1 MSGKKFLRIS
11 AFLILSS
18 FFAFFSEA
26 IAPPRGYVMKKPPIL
41 EAKLELFKTKY
52 LIREPIW
59 VKVQVTNIGDEEGDF
74 YFMTSDRLTIR
85 DSRGKV
91 YPSNISVEYMGPVT
105 IRPHETLENEF
116 EITGSYGLPE
126 HRFSKRFPKRWW
138 WYLPPN
144 KYTVYYEL
152 SYLLKI
158 NVKSPID
165 SFEVLEPIGD
175 EIKAMNLLVD
185 SYDLL
190 TEKKVNEAL
199 GKLDQLIHQ
208 YPKSVYS
215 PFAWSSKINVYRI
228 YLEDSNKASTTC
240 NELIEKY
247 PDSREAIAA
256 IKVMSAIYQTQK
268 DKKGFVNA
276 MNDLIKKYPESDI
289 STEAEKQLKQV
300 KDKDFE

>member
-1 MSGKKFLRIS
+1 MFGKKFLRIS
-11 AFLILSS
+11 TFLILSS
-18 FFAFFSEA
+18 FFAFCSKA

-41 EAKLELFKTKY
+41 EAKLEFFKTKY
-52 LIREPIW
+52 LVREPIW
-59 VKVQVTNIGDEEGDF
+59 VKVQVTNIGDKEGDF
-74 YFMTSDRLTIR
+74 YFMTSDRLIIK
-85 DSRGKV
+85 DPKGKV
-91 YPSNISVEYMGPVT
+91 YPSNISVEYIAPVT
-105 IRPHETLENEF
+105 IGPHETLENEF
-116 EITGSYGLPE
+116 EVLASYGLPE
-126 HRFSKRFPKRWW
+126 HRFAKGWW

-152 SYLLKI
+152 SYLLNK
-158 NVKSPID
+158 NVKSPVD
-165 SFEVLEPIGD
+165 TFEVLEPKGN

-185 SYDLL
+185 SFNLL
-190 TEKKVNEAL
+190 IEKKTKESL
-199 GKLDQLIHQ
+199 EKLDNLIHQ
-208 YPKSVYS
+208 YPNSVYAS
-215 PFAWSSKINVYRI
+215 FAWLRKISIHRI
-228 YLEDSNKASTTC
+228 YLDSTTC

-276 MNDLIKKYPESDI
+276 MNDLIKKYPGTDI